1 MKKLLSLLLILSLLF
16 CTACASNG
24 TTSSATTEPT
34 AESSPVMHE
43 DEAIIAQLKA
53 AVGEELWEKV
63 KSEGYHL
70 YLDFTKYV
78 YAPDDGA
85 EPAEGDDTSD
95 KLSVIIDLRSPIG
108 STMYGEY
115 CVDVE
120 TLHSIFFAILD
131 SGAFD
136 LTEDEK
142 TELKAHCYTED
153 NRHNEVMV
161 DGRYRM
167 YTDDTPGGYEAMIS
181 MYFAPFERDIDL
193 SLYDKAWSMK
203 YNFDEISYNGRK

>member
-24 TTSSATTEPT
+24 NT
-34 AESSPVMHE
+34 AESADTTAAPASEVYE
-43 DEAIIAQLKA
+43 DEAIIAQIKA
-53 AVGEELWEKV
+53 AVGEELWEKA
-63 KSEGYHL
+63 KSDEYHL

-136 LTEDEK
+136 LTDDEK
-142 TELKAHCYTED
+142 AELKANCYTED
-153 NRHNEVMV
+153 SRHNEVMV

-167 YTDDTPGGYEAMIS
+167 YTDDTPSGYEAMIS